1 MSRGRALVYGSL
13 NPDLVHTVERLP
25 GPGDDLRSSGWRLTF
40 GGKAANAAAAL
51 AGWGVDTSLTGLVLG
66 ADPLG
71 DALLAALVRP
81 HLDLSHVA
89 QDSGQATRHC
99 VVLVTPDGDRAI
111 VSTGYEGARWQE
123 VPPAAWEGVGVTLVD
138 GLCLPAGTGVV
149 EEARARRVP
158 VVWLDAPP
166 DLAHLADLVVWSR
179 HEHSPAEAA
188 AAGRRTDVVLTAGPE
203 PLVAWLSGERLR
215 IVPPA
220 AGPVVDGTGAGDVF
234 AAACARGLL
243 LGWERPA
250 TLRWAAAAGAALA
263 RRSRSAGMPSLD
275 DVAGLTRSF

>member
-1 MSRGRALVYGSL
+1 MSRGSALVYGSV

-25 GPGDDLRSSGWRLTF
+25 GPGDDLRSAAWRLTY
-40 GGKAANAAAAL
+40 GGKAANAAVAL
-51 AGWGVDTSLTGLVLG
+51 AGWEVDTSLTGLVLG
-66 ADPLG
+66 TDPLG
-71 DALLAALVRP
+71 DALLAVLARP
-81 HLDLSHVA
+81 HLDLSHLVR
-89 QDSGQATRHC
+89 DPGQATRHC
-99 VVLVTPDGDRAI
+99 LVLVTPDGDRAI
-111 VSTGYEGARWQE
+111 VSTGYQGARWQE
-123 VPPAAWEGVGVTLVD
+123 VPAPAWETVGVGLVD
-138 GLCLPAGTGVV
+138 GLSQPAGAEVV
-149 EEARARRVP
+149 EAARARRVP

-179 HEHSPAEAA
+179 HEHSPEEAA
-188 AAGRRTDVVLTAGPE
+188 ALGRRTDVVLTAGPE

-215 IVPPA
+215 IVPPE

-263 RRSRSAGMPSLD
+263 RRGRLGGMPTID
-275 DVAGLTRSF
+275 EVAELAPSV